1 MVTLARDGRL
11 QLVLSGLALGAGLD
25 AYAEEETIPDM
36 AFLEYLGMW
45 EDSDE
50 EWLLLDDDVVD
61 DEDKSRKAEKD
72 LRIDAAVESDAS
84 TEKDNES

>member
-1 MVTLARDGRL
+1 MVTLVRDGRL

-25 AYAEEETIPDM
+25 AYAEEEPIPDM

-45 EDSDE
+45 EESDE

-61 DEDKSRKAEKD
+61 DEDKNRKAEKD
-72 LRIDAAVESDAS
+72 LRIDASVETDAS